1 MTLEKEI
8 EKKAKEI
15 QTDSYPMS
23 IGELTSM
30 YKEGELDLKP
40 EFQRFFRWNIN
51 QKSKFIESILL
62 GIPIPSI
69 FISQDSEGR
78 WDVIDGLQRLSTI
91 FEFMGILKTTNEG
104 EEQVVKP
111 PLKLVGT
118 DFLPSLNNKLWENDD
133 DPINSLDHS
142 QRFKIKRAKLT
153 IQIIK
158 ETSDPEAKYELFQRL
173 NTGGS
178 KLEAQE
184 IRNCILL
191 MVNKEFFKWIEELS
205 KNVDFLSSISISEKL
220 TDEQYEK
227 ELIVRYLLTKYGD
240 IDQIKG
246 TEDIHDYLTKE
257 IIKVTKLEIDF
268 EKEKRCFAEIFNLM
282 NRILGENA
290 FRKYKQDKNKF
301 MGAFSLATYEAIIS
315 GLIYNL
321 EKINEDDLKNLIE
334 KIHLEDVFNNASSQ
348 RPIQRF
354 KNLVL
359 FGKEYFSK

>member
-1 MTLEKEI
+1 MTLDKEI

-30 YKEGELDLKP
+30 YKEGELDLNP
-40 EFQRFFRWNIN
+40 DFQRFFRWNIH

-69 FISQDSEGR
+69 FVSQDSEGR

-91 FEFMGILKTTNEG
+91 FEFMGILKTTNNEG
-104 EEQVVKP
+104 EEVTKS

-118 DFLPSLNNKLWENDD
+118 DFLPSLQDKYWENNE
-133 DPINSLDHS
+133 DPNNSLDHS
-142 QRFKIKRAKLT
+142 HRFKIKRAKLT

-178 KLEAQE
+178 KLENQE
-184 IRNCILL
+184 IRNCILI
-191 MVNKEFFKWIEELS
+191 MVNKEFFKWMEDLS
-205 KNVDFLSSISISEKL
+205 KNSDFLNTISISEKQ
-220 TDEQYEK
+220 TEEQYEK
-227 ELIVRYLLTKYGD
+227 ELVVRYLLTKFGQ

-257 IIKVTKLEIDF
+257 IINVTKIKIDF
-268 EKEKRCFAEIFNLM
+268 QKEKEDFGKIFNLM
-282 NRILGENA
+282 NKTLGEDS
-290 FRKYKQDKNKF
+290 FRKFKQDKNRF
-301 MGAFSLATYEAIIS
+301 MGAFSLATYEAIIG
-315 GLIYNL
+315 GLIHNNVSADNL
-321 EKINEDDLKNLIE
+321 KSLIE
-334 KIHLEDVFNNASSQ
+334 KIPEEDQFKNALSQ

-354 KNLVL
+354 KTLVQ
-359 FGKEYFSK
+359 FGKEYFSR